1 MLHCSMMGSLPEA
14 RSHMRKVTTGP
25 RPAPCE
31 PAGKETTMLNLAF
44 GLIPGLGVARRD
56 VPPPEADEG
65 FLGKLVLWAGERIRY
80 HRALRELRRL
90 DDRDLDDLNL
100 ARIDLPELARRHAR
114 MEPISPQA

>member
-1 MLHCSMMGSLPEA
+1 MLHCSMKGSLP
-14 RSHMRKVTTGP
+14 RLQSHMRKVTTGP

-44 GLIPGLGVARRD
+44 ALIPGLGVARRD

-100 ARIDLPELARRHAR
+100 ARIDLPDHARRHAR

>member
-1 MLHCSMMGSLPEA
+1 
-14 RSHMRKVTTGP
+14 MRKVTTGP
-25 RPAPCE
+25 RPAPRE
-31 PAGKETTMLNLAF
+31 PAGKETMMLNLAF
-44 GLIPGLGVARRD
+44 ALIPGLGVARRD

-100 ARIDLPELARRHAR
+100 ARIDLPDHARRHAR

>member
-1 MLHCSMMGSLPEA
+1 MLHCSMMGSLPESQ
-14 RSHMRKVTTGP
+14 SHMRTVTTGP
-25 RPAPCE
+25 RPAPRE
-31 PAGKETTMLNLAF
+31 PAGKETMMLNLAF
-44 GLIPGLGVARRD
+44 ALIPGLGAAMRD
-56 VPPPEADEG
+56 APPEADEG
-65 FLGKLVLWAGERIRY
+65 FLGKLVLWTGERIRY